1 MIVYRII
8 SEWDIGEDYVVFT
21 THANAI
27 TWLENNKRLRAL
39 ASDDPEASWSMSD
52 VILQFLG
59 DGYLSVQ
66 KITVDP

>member
-1 MIVYRII
+1 MNVYRII

-39 ASDDPEASWSMSD
+39 AADDRPPGWPMSE
-52 VILQFLG
+52 VVLQYLG